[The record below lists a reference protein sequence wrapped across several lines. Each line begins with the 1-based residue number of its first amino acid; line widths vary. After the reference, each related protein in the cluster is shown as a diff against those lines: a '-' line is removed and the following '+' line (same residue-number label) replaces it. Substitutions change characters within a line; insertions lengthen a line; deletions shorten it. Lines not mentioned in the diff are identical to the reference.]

1 MIGWYDLL
9 CDRIVKMEVM
19 ERMMSDQQIKNLTR
33 DTLIVTLVWIFFD
46 LLYKLQKIMV
56 ID

>member
-9 CDRIVKMEVM
+9 CDRKVRMAVM

-33 DTLIVTLVWIFFD
+33 DTLIVTSVWIFF
-46 LLYKLQKIMV
+46 LQLYKLQEIMV